1 MRTFLSATAL
11 SAVLAAGLGFSTA
24 AMAQSVQQTI
34 EALTPKPGK
43 SRGSRPVVAPPS
55 SDAGHSAPAAAAP
68 AAAAAAATPAPAAA
82 PSARPAMAAVSAK
95 PAPAPAADADAPSI
109 DMQILFTSGS
119 ADLQP
124 GAMKMLDTLGQALA
138 SPQLSGSRFL
148 IEGHTDTVGTKEAN
162 QDLSAR
168 RAAAVVGYLTSKY
181 RIDASRLQS
190 VGKGEDQLRVPTA
203 DEVAEPR
210 NRVVRVINISG

>member
-1 MRTFLSATAL
+1 MRKILSATAL
-11 SAVLAAGLGFSTA
+11 SAILAAGLGIPTG

-55 SDAGHSAPAAAAP
+55 SDAGHSTPAAAPAAAAP
-68 AAAAAAATPAPAAA
+68 AAAPSTRPTVAAATP
-82 PSARPAMAAVSAK
+82 R
-95 PAPAPAADADAPSI
+95 PAPAPAADADVPAI
-109 DMQILFTSGS
+109 DMQILFATGS

-138 SPQLSGSRFL
+138 SPQLASSRFL
-148 IEGHTDTVGTKEAN
+148 IEGHTDTVGSRDANKE
-162 QDLSAR
+162 LSAR
-168 RAAAVVGYLTSKY
+168 RAAAVVGYLTGKY
-181 RIDASRLQS
+181 RIDAARLQS
-190 VGKGEDQLRVPTA
+190 VGKGQDDLRVPTA
-203 DEVAEPR
+203 DQVAEPR